1 MRVLQQE
8 TIHELF
14 CTGLSSAKKKQ
25 CHAVYTASWTETETE
40 TETSTTVV
48 LLPQATTN
56 IIHNESR
63 IFDLGQ
69 HIGGNQESRLQKLSS
84 KILNMSIATVNYPGL
99 KCLY

>member
-8 TIHELF
+8 TLHELF

-25 CHAVYTASWTETETE
+25 CRAVYTASWTETE

-56 IIHNESR
+56 IIHNEGR

-69 HIGGNQESRLQKLSS
+69 QLGDDQESRLQKRSS

>member
-14 CTGLSSAKKKQ
+14 CTGWSSAKKKKQ
-25 CHAVYTASWTETETE
+25 CHAVYTASWTETE

-69 HIGGNQESRLQKLSS
+69 HIGGDQESRLQKLSS
-84 KILNMSIATVNYPGL
+84 KILNMSVATVNYPGL